1 MIQNRRRKA
10 FNVGAPSWRY
20 PQGALPKNVNKPTS
34 GGRVGGRNPK
44 REKSGQELLTEA
56 ERIRKHRDRMKNKNP
71 RVFKDAPTRG
81 VPWNHTNTYKDLS
94 DRVDPDQAYT
104 QNNVT
109 IGFVSAPDSDTSGK
123 AHTYSEETKK
133 AKKRNVF
140 VVDGV
145 QPTIVHRKQVT
156 TGRPTTRAVWNV
168 VKSNGITRLVL
179 FDTKFPASANI
190 HDLTPDQKDHA
201 SGFNQRCFTV
211 LSPSTYVNHQD
222 LLTISGIVPASTT
235 EPAKSQRAY
244 LSILDTTTELQLHNQ
259 NANHS
264 TMVKVH
270 LVKSLKE
277 GDLPLETIQDNISEQ
292 VFNASTT
299 VADPCAVPLWQQ
311 FSTPQKLSSA
321 DEAKVARSTSV
332 SALMSVKGRGLLDSS
347 HFRDHFEIVRTTG
360 IKLMPG
366 DILNYRHTH
375 CYGPGFDTATLC
387 DAVTVHRLNQPAS
400 YFYIIEQYGG
410 DTVELTFCYAVGKY
424 TSYLGKNP
432 TFLAMEV
439 RKSIRYAM
447 AEATGEDFNI
457 NGVDTRPVHMRVWDS
472 DSNVTAGPTE
482 KEFNLSNSLITS
494 AATPPFGQGNI
505 TTRTNM
511 AQSNLTHGTR
521 LNI

>member
-1 MIQNRRRKA
+1 MKRNRRRKA

-34 GGRVGGRNPK
+34 GGRVGGRVK
-44 REKSGQELLTEA
+44 KERSGQDLLDEA
-56 ERIRKHRDRMKNKNP
+56 ARIRKHRDRMKRKNP
-71 RVFKDAPTRG
+71 RVFQDPPSG
-81 VPWNHTNTYKDLS
+81 PMNHTNTYKDLVE
-94 DRVDPDQAYT
+94 RVDPNQTYT
-104 QNNVT
+104 DKNNTV
-109 IGFVSAPDSDTSGK
+109 GFVSAPDSDTSGK
-123 AHTYSEETKK
+123 PHTYHEETKK
-133 AKKRNVF
+133 ARKANVF

-168 VKSNGITRLVL
+168 VKSNGINRLVL
-179 FDTKFPASANI
+179 FDTKFVTTANI
-190 HDLTPDQKDHA
+190 YDLTPDQKDHT
-201 SGFNQRCFTV
+201 SGFCQRLFTV
-211 LSPSTYVNHQD
+211 LSPTTYVNHQD

-270 LVKSLKE
+270 LVKALKE

-299 VADPCAVPLWQQ
+299 VADPCAVPLWEQ
-311 FSTPQKLSSA
+311 FSTPTKLSSA
-321 DEAKVARSTSV
+321 DEAKVARTTSV
-332 SALMSVKGRGLLDSS
+332 SVLMSLKGKGLTDSS
-347 HFRDHFEIVRTTG
+347 HFRDHYEIVKTTSM
-360 IKLMPG
+360 KLAPG

-375 CYGPGFDTATLC
+375 CYGPGFDTAPLC

-400 YFYIIEQYGG
+400 YFYILEQYGG
-410 DTVELTFCYAVGKY
+410 DTVELTYCYAVGKY

-432 TFLAMEV
+432 TYVAMEV
-439 RKSIRYAM
+439 RKSIRYASS
-447 AEATGEDFNI
+447 EATGEDFNI

-472 DSNVTAGPTE
+472 DANVTAGPTE
-482 KEFNLSNSLITS
+482 KEFNLGSSLITA

-511 AQSNLTHGTR
+511 TQSNLTHGTR